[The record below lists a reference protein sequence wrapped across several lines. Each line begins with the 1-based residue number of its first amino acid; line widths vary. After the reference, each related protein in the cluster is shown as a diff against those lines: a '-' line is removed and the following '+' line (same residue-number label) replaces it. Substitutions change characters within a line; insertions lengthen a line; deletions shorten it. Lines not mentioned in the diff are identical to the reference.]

1 MYETIKKNIVEAM
14 KAKDTLKL
22 QTLRGVKGDADL
34 EHINKKVEIND
45 DLMLSIL
52 SRQIK
57 TRNES
62 IKEFEK
68 GNRQDLVDKTK
79 MEVELLQTYL
89 PKQLTKEEIEQI
101 LNDVFEKVKPTKIGD
116 MGLIMREITP
126 LVKGKT
132 DMGQVSALIK
142 DKLAN
147 L

>member
-1 MYETIKKNIVEAM
+1 MYETIKNDIVSAM

-22 QTLRGVKGDADL
+22 QTLRGVKGDVDL

-45 DLMLSIL
+45 ELVINVL

-57 TRNES
+57 TRKES

-68 GNRQDLVDKTK
+68 GNRQDLIDKTSS
-79 MEVELLQTYL
+79 EIELLQTYL
-89 PKQLTKEEIEQI
+89 PKQLEESEIMEMIEEVFNKVNPTSSKE
-101 LNDVFEKVKPTKIGD
+101 

-126 LVKGKT
+126 MVKGKA
-132 DMGQVSALIK
+132 DMSLVSKLIK
-142 DKLAN
+142 DKLSS